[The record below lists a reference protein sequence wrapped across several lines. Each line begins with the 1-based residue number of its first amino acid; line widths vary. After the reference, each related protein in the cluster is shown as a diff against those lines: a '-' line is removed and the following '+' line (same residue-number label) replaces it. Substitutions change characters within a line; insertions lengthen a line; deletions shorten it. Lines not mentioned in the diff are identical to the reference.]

1 MRRSL
6 AAIVTMLFVAAS
18 ESGRGD
24 DPRPPADAPFEVG
37 GQPEPRLSRRAQR
50 RANRRRPPAIAP
62 AATPPIGVTSTL
74 GSPFESLGAEAHEPF
89 IVHRDQSYAD
99 AGDDRQRFDLYLP
112 KGCGGGLP
120 LVVWVEGKTW
130 QSIARPACPVIW
142 LVDSGYAVAS
152 IRYRPSSTD
161 PFPAQLDDCLA
172 AIDCIQ
178 RDADLWGID
187 RDRICVAGRAAG
199 GHLAALSGLWDE
211 SSPERPLPPV
221 AAVCVID
228 APTHLTSLGPEHD
241 RPASPASQ
249 LVGGPLPEFREA
261 AQQAS
266 PLTHV
271 SSDDPP
277 VLVIHARAGAAVP
290 FEQSRKF
297 TTALRAAGVPCTLV
311 PVDAGGAE
319 ASIDRDSTGGAAF
332 AAFLAETIGRGA
344 RPSPEAATR

>member
-6 AAIVTMLFVAAS
+6 AVIVAMLLGVAS

-24 DPRPPADAPFEVG
+24 DPRPPADTPFEAG
-37 GQPEPRLSRRAQR
+37 GQPEPRMSRRAQR
-50 RANRRRPPAIAP
+50 RANRRRPPTVAP
-62 AATPPIGVTSTL
+62 AATPPIGVTTTL
-74 GSPFESLGAEAHEPF
+74 GSPFEPLGAGAHEPF
-89 IVHRDQSYAD
+89 VVHRDQSYAD
-99 AGDDRQRFDLYLP
+99 AGEDRQRFDLYLP

-120 LVVWVEGKTW
+120 LVVWVEGETW
-130 QSIARPACPVIW
+130 QSSAQPACPVTW

-178 RDADLWGID
+178 RDAALWGID
-187 RDRICVAGRAAG
+187 RDRICVAGRGAG

-211 SSPERPLPPV
+211 SMPDRPLPHV
-221 AAVCVID
+221 AAVCAID

-241 RPASPASQ
+241 RAASPASQ

-277 VLVIHARAGAAVP
+277 VLVVHSRAGAAVP

-311 PVDAGGAE
+311 PVDAGGAGGG
-319 ASIDRDSTGGAAF
+319 IDRDSTAGAAF
-332 AAFLAETIGRGA
+332 TAFLGETIGHGA
-344 RPSPEAATR
+344 RLSPEPAAQ